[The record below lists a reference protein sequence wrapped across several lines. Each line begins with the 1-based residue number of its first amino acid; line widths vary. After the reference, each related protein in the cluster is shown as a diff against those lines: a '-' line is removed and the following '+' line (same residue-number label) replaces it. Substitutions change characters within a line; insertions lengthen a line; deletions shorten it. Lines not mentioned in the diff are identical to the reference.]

1 MSKPKYLRKDVSPNS
16 IIMVVEN
23 TLGYLFQITNN
34 EKQFPKAYR
43 YTLVTEIRNTCLHMY
58 RSTYKALSIKPR
70 YLEQYEK
77 RSKYREEV
85 YNDILDLNALMIIA
99 TKVVTIKN
107 PEYIANMMDELI
119 KSFNRWT
126 KNDKRQFK
134 NLPNEEN
141 YRAVY
146 QTKLKNKYER
156 DKNGFLIL
164 KYKNI
169 AAEH

>member
-119 KSFNRWT
+119 KSFNKWT

-134 NLPNEEN
+134 SLLPETE
-141 YRAVY
+141 YRLSCY
-146 QTKLKNKYER
+146 KKHKPKYDR
-156 DKNGFLIL
+156 DENGFIIL
-164 KYKNI
+164 RYKDRSK
-169 AAEH
+169 H